1 MESGQSKKRQGGAQQ
16 PQRRLELLLRA
27 VVRTAKD
34 DNLNLPFM
42 RTDAKY
48 LAGQIN

>member
-1 MESGQSKKRQGGAQQ
+1 VGNQKKARGAQQ